1 MLPPVH
7 MNTATAKDEITVAA
21 SLKIQGKLN
30 VPSVALFLN
39 ALRCAL
45 VTAGKNLSRVLHR
58 MLALGGTWGIVY
70 CNVVSQ
76 PGNQGG

>member
-21 SLKIQGKLN
+21 SLKMQGKLN

-45 VTAGKNLSRVLHR
+45 VTADK
-58 MLALGGTWGIVY
+58 I
-70 CNVVSQ
+70 
-76 PGNQGG
+76 